1 MCDGS
6 LTVER
11 PSSRSSVVSA
21 SHVGMQ
27 LMEDH
32 EMGPEVEGV
41 HKQKVMSQIKKSK
54 QRRQE
59 SKMSMGVQDSKNLLL
74 KINED
79 LQESFSSGSSDKEG

>member
-1 MCDGS
+1 
-6 LTVER
+6 
-11 PSSRSSVVSA
+11 
-21 SHVGMQ
+21 MQ